1 MAYQDQDT
9 FFARAYR
16 TGTDHWSNVPFT
28 RRAHELAEH
37 LPKGSLILDLGT
49 GRGKLLFDL
58 EALGFRAIGLENNP
72 ELVARGNNAIMLR
85 GLEKEIRFFQG
96 DALDI
101 PLASESF
108 DGLADIGLLHHI
120 HPNEYPAYVSEATR
134 VLKSGGYFF
143 LVVLSKNTSTYFTW
157 HPSKDAVNDYEHE
170 GVQYHFFS
178 DEELRTMFEKDFE
191 IKDLAHDIPYGPKDA
206 VFSVLLLKKK

>member
-1 MAYQDQDT
+1 MPIHDRRLSGAITLTWAVLACLSCGLRPAAAADATVPQDAVQMTID
-9 FFARAYR
+9 F
-16 TGTDHWSNVPFT
+16 
-28 RRAHELAEH
+28 LA
-37 LPKGSLILDLGT
+37 KD
-49 GRGKLLFDL
+49 DQ
-58 EALGFRAIGLENNP
+58 GFRAIGLENNP